1 MCRILKTGR
10 AVTDVLKYYVQ
21 NIKIVKLLKL
31 ERRSK

>member
-1 MCRILKTGR
+1 MPYIKTGR

-21 NIKIVKLLKL
+21 SIKIVKILKL